1 MLLTNQVRFALG
13 LAVVLLIGALST
25 VVFNQR
31 EHRLDSV
38 TGSIQAVEHPVGTDY
53 AGIVTTTYVAQGDE
67 VSVGDP
73 LMQISSTTLERDVA
87 EGLVDVEDGLVS
99 AEGDLT
105 IVASVDGIVTDI
117 AVNAGSYAWQG
128 SPVATISEEDTLYVT
143 SDFQVNR
150 LDFDR
155 IPAVES
161 VDITLP
167 DDTIITGTLEDFTV
181 EQAGDYSTVT
191 GIISSNDLDWG
202 SVNGLVAPGTPVLST
217 LNLEDSSILAG
228 VGDMLQ
234 QFVHRIGL

>member
-1 MLLTNQVRFALG
+1 MLLTNQLRFALG
-13 LAVVLLIGALST
+13 LVVVLLIGAIAT

-53 AGIVTTTYVAQGDE
+53 AGIVTATFIAKGDE
-67 VSVGDP
+67 VSAGDA

-87 EGLVDVEDGLVS
+87 EGLVDAEDGLVT
-99 AEGDLT
+99 ADGVIT
-105 IVASVDGIVTDI
+105 IVASVDGIVTDV

-128 SPVATISEEDTLYVT
+128 SPVATISERDTLYVT

-155 IPAVES
+155 IPHVES

-167 DDTIITGTLEDFTV
+167 DDTIITGMLEDFTV

-191 GIISSNDLDWG
+191 GVITSDELGWG
-202 SVNGLVAPGTPVLST
+202 DVNGLVVPGTPVLST
-217 LNLEDSSILAG
+217 MNLEDSGLLSG